1 MAKETEFVWEE
12 FQNLSEDLQ
21 KFMEHILKKN
31 YNFLVFS
38 DPTWKPAC
46 DLFETATHFVIL
58 VELAGVS
65 PQEVEVFA
73 QGKKVVIK
81 GERKDPSS
89 LPKKS
94 YYQMEISFG
103 PFYREIDLPGEIRSD
118 AVQAR
123 FRNGFLIVECLKKE
137 SQWERKIPIE

>member
-1 MAKETEFVWEE
+1 MAKKTEFVWGE
-12 FQNLSEDLQ
+12 FQNLPGDLQ

-38 DPTWKPAC
+38 DSTWKPAC

-73 QGKKVVIK
+73 QGKKVIIK
-81 GERKDPSS
+81 GERKDFSS
-89 LPKKS
+89 PPKKS
-94 YYQMEISFG
+94 YYQMEINFG
-103 PFYREIDLPGEIRSD
+103 PFYREIDLPEEIKSD

-123 FRNGFLIVECLKKE
+123 FQNGFLVVECLKKQG
-137 SQWERKIPIE
+137 QWERKIPIE